1 MAELSKKAQKLTF
14 YCKANNRACPLPSFW
29 NELYEL
35 LPNKKRN
42 DKGGWEPALP
52 LILGAWHTTPVILKI
67 MRLQEHIVWADEH
80 GAINEVN
87 KYLRALPEDG
97 WYHLGE

>member
-1 MAELSKKAQKLTF
+1 MSDLSKKAQKLIA
-14 YCKANNRACPLPSFW
+14 YCKAKGRVCPHTW
-29 NELYEL
+29 NDLYDM

-42 DKGGWEPALP
+42 DKGGWEPAMP
-52 LILGAWHTTPVILKI
+52 LILGAWHTTPAMLKI

-97 WYHLGE
+97 WYHTGE